1 MPNITQFNKMI
12 TGCRTG
18 GMELDAI
25 EGALFQ
31 TEGMLALDSPS
42 LLFIEYP

>member
-1 MPNITQFNKMI
+1 MI

-18 GMELDAI
+18 GMQFDAI

-31 TEGMLALDSPS
+31 TEDRLALDPPS